1 MRERRL
7 GKALFLIACALCIAL
22 LFRMMRKLPDI
33 RNKNGWASGIHQV
46 LLMQAEKTVAPV
58 VSMGMSAE
66 EGYLERAFLHV
77 AAPVIPYMEE
87 RGAWNLVENAA
98 RRGGDNHAGSEK
110 ALEVNDN
117 MNDQMAWGDERIADE
132 EEPWGDK
139 RIGDDGESREDEN
152 PADTKLAR
160 EGGNLTDDKTLRD
173 DVNLAN
179 ERKTQENGK
188 IADEALHQTCE
199 ERMNGST
206 SDMEDAGDWMESG
219 IAPESRLADKK
230 QILDAVTMNT
240 YESLVKNF
248 YVVDSTTMADGAL
261 LNAERFLAKDLRI
274 SQIGEGPQILIYH
287 THSQEGYAD
296 KGNPEATVVGAGRE
310 LTRILEEDYGYRVL
324 HHEGVYDKPSRN
336 GAYSRALPEVERI
349 LEENPSIQVV
359 IDLHRD
365 EMPEKVRLVTEV
377 DGKKTARFMF
387 FNGISR
393 TRKTGELDYLKNQWL
408 EENLAFS
415 FQMEKAAQEYYPGLT
430 RKIYLKGYRYNMHV
444 CPKTLL
450 IELGAQN
457 NTYEEALAACG
468 PLASL
473 LDYVLSGGEWTETAI
488 P

>member
-33 RNKNGWASGIHQV
+33 RNKNGWASGIHQI

-98 RRGGDNHAGSEK
+98 RRGGENHADVEK
-110 ALEVNDN
+110 ALGVNDGT
-117 MNDQMAWGDERIADE
+117 NDGMAWGDERIAD
-132 EEPWGDK
+132 
-139 RIGDDGESREDEN
+139 DGESREDEN
-152 PADTKLAR
+152 LVSNKMAR
-160 EGGNLTDDKTLRD
+160 EGGNLSDDKTARDEINLESDGMMQEKGKVAEETLRQVGED
-173 DVNLAN
+173 HGD
-179 ERKTQENGK
+179 NGVS
-188 IADEALHQTCE
+188 
-199 ERMNGST
+199 G
-206 SDMEDAGDWMESG
+206 MEDAGDWMESG

-248 YVVDSTTMADGAL
+248 YVVDSTTMADETL

-274 SQIGEGPQILIYH
+274 DQTGEGPQILIYH

-296 KGNPEATVVGAGRE
+296 KGNPEATVVGVGRE

-468 PLASL
+468 TLASL
-473 LDYVLSGGEWTETAI
+473 LDHVLSGGEWMEAVI

>member
-1 MRERRL
+1 MRKRRFW
-7 GKALFLIACALCIAL
+7 KALFLIACVLCTALSFHI
-22 LFRMMRKLPDI
+22 MRKLPDI
-33 RNKNGWASGIHQV
+33 RDKNGWASGIHRI
-46 LLMQAEKTVAPV
+46 LLLQAERTVAPV
-58 VSMGMSAE
+58 MAMGKGTE
-66 EGYLERAFLHV
+66 KGYFENAFLYV
-77 AAPVIPYMEE
+77 TAPMIPCLEEQAAWRLAEDAVGRDKEKQ
-87 RGAWNLVENAA
+87 ANC
-98 RRGGDNHAGSEK
+98 EK
-110 ALEVNDN
+110 ALED
-117 MNDQMAWGDERIADE
+117 MS
-132 EEPWGDK
+132 
-139 RIGDDGESREDEN
+139 DGM
-152 PADTKLAR
+152 AR
-160 EGGNLTDDKTLRD
+160 EEANCPNDKAVQEGENIANDGNVQEDGKT
-173 DVNLAN
+173 
-179 ERKTQENGK
+179 
-188 IADEALHQTCE
+188 ADEALRQTSE
-199 ERMNGST
+199 DLMNGDDSG
-206 SDMEDAGDWMESG
+206 MEDAGEWMERG
-219 IAPESRLADKK
+219 TTPKSRLTGKK
-230 QILDAVTMNT
+230 QILDAVTLNT
-240 YESLVKNF
+240 FEALVKNF

-261 LNAERFLAKDLRI
+261 INAERFLAKDLRVNRT
-274 SQIGEGPQILIYH
+274 GEGPQILIYH

-296 KGNPEATVVGAGRE
+296 EDNPEATVVGAGRE

-349 LEENPSIQVV
+349 LEENPTIQVV

-457 NTYEEALAACG
+457 NTYDEALAACG

-473 LDYVLSGGEWTETAI
+473 LDHVLSGGEWTQALI

>member
-7 GKALFLIACALCIAL
+7 KQTLFLIACVLCTAL
-22 LFRMMRKLPDI
+22 LFRTMRKLPDI
-33 RNKNGWASGIHQV
+33 KDKNGWTPVIHQI

-58 VSMGMSAE
+58 LAMKKRMKDGC
-66 EGYLERAFLHV
+66 LETAFLHV
-77 AAPVIPYMEE
+77 AAPVIPYVSERDARGLAKEE
-87 RGAWNLVENAA
+87 IRQEVENP
-98 RRGGDNHAGSEK
+98 AGREK
-110 ALEVNDN
+110 AQGEDKGTNDGI
-117 MNDQMAWGDERIADE
+117 AWEHEKIMEDGEPCGDERNAADG
-132 EEPWGDK
+132 GD
-139 RIGDDGESREDEN
+139 
-152 PADTKLAR
+152 A
-160 EGGNLTDDKTLRD
+160 
-173 DVNLAN
+173 
-179 ERKTQENGK
+179 
-188 IADEALHQTCE
+188 
-199 ERMNGST
+199 
-206 SDMEDAGDWMESG
+206 DMEDAGGWMESG
-219 IAPESRLADKK
+219 ITPQNRLADKK
-230 QILDAVTMNT
+230 LILDAETMKSFD
-240 YESLVKNF
+240 SLVKNF
-248 YVVDSTTMADGAL
+248 YVIDSTTMADGAL

-274 SQIGEGPQILIYH
+274 DQTGKGPQILIYH

-296 KGNPEATVVGAGRE
+296 KGNTEATVVGAGRE
-310 LTRILEEDYGYRVL
+310 LTRILEEDYGYRVM
-324 HHEGVYDKPSRN
+324 HHEGVYDLPSRN

-349 LEENPSIQVV
+349 LAENPDIQVV

-365 EMPEKVRLVTEV
+365 EMPENIRLVTEV

-393 TRKTGELDYLKNQWL
+393 TRKTGVLDYLENPWL

-473 LDYVLSGGEWTETAI
+473 LDHVLSGGEWTEAAI